1 MDEEKN
7 DCGRGTL
14 VVHEMIWIVHV
25 CLLVCFGKINRVLF
39 CLFRKRNLAVM
50 AELLGYSREG
60 FAQK

>member
-25 CLLVCFGKINRVLF
+25 WLVVSERSIECSSYCLESETWL
-39 CLFRKRNLAVM
+39 
-50 AELLGYSREG
+50 
-60 FAQK
+60 